1 MNEREIRDRLRRAF
15 GETRYPPG
23 LTSRIQS
30 RLSAPAL
37 EQGPRSPRFMALVA
51 ALLALAIVAAVVFI
65 GRTSNSRRIDAPVN
79 SGPTASSART
89 NVNCDPESG
98 ALPKRYGQ
106 AIAYDP
112 PSGKVLLFGGR
123 ADTGSVYCDTWEW
136 TGSNWVHLHPAHH
149 PSERSFAYMA
159 FDFQSNRML
168 LYGGGIYHSPDDPYK
183 YDGWAWDGTDWRLLA
198 ENVQPALGT
207 MSGMASAPTLGVFL
221 LYPGDNII
229 TTTASPVRR
238 YAVANTYRWTGSGWL
253 AASTTGPPSRV
264 GPGFAYD
271 PSLGA
276 IVLFG
281 GSLAEMG
288 PGATDMWTWDG
299 NSWTQLNPPGARP
312 SGGVGSMT
320 YDSARK
326 VLVWFGEDGTWTW
339 DGKKWTQRASVAQ
352 SPPYGNWGTLAYDPV
367 HQQVLLAGMLQGDG
381 YGRTYL
387 WDGTAW
393 TAH

>member
-1 MNEREIRDRLRRAF
+1 
-15 GETRYPPG
+15 
-23 LTSRIQS
+23 
-30 RLSAPAL
+30 
-37 EQGPRSPRFMALVA
+37 MALVA

-98 ALPKRYGQ
+98 ALPKRYAQ

-149 PSERSFAYMA
+149 PSKRSFAYMA

-207 MSGMASAPTLGVFL
+207 MSGMASAPTLGLFL
-221 LYPGDNII
+221 PYPGKTVV
-229 TTTASPVRR
+229 TTGSPARTA
-238 YAVANTYRWTGSGWL
+238 ALLETYRWTGTGWSKDP
-253 AASTTGPPSRV
+253 APGPAV
-264 GPGFAYD
+264 GIWPGFAYD
-271 PSLGA
+271 PALGA
-276 IVLFG
+276 FLLFG
-281 GSLAEMG
+281 GIYGG
-288 PGATDMWTWDG
+288 PGVGCGWGPNDMWTWDG
-299 NSWTQLNPPGARP
+299 QSWSQLNPAGPRP
-312 SGGVGSMT
+312 CGGMGSLA
-320 YDSARK
+320 YDSTRK
-326 VLVWFGEDGTWTW
+326 VMVWFGEDGTWIW
-339 DGKKWTQRASVAQ
+339 NGKQWSQRATTAQ
-352 SPPYGNWGTLAYDPV
+352 SPPFGNWATLTYDPS
-367 HQQVLLAGMLQGDG
+367 HQQVLLTGMLSGDG
-381 YGRTYL
+381 YGHTYV
-387 WDGTAW
+387 WDGAAW
-393 TAH
+393 TTH